1 VTSLTRE
8 LKKPDSPIRRHL
20 HERFPNVPDLQRPY
34 AQATAGLTPI
44 EPRPGAKIAYGTL
57 GTAFDWQVRFLVE
70 RSPDLRLAFAGAW
83 RAGKDLLSL
92 CGALTAEV
100 GGSLTLGG
108 RPGPPPPR
116 PAAPAGGH
124 RAAALDAERL
134 ARACWALALFTEV
147 HRRSGLV
154 AGSPLALLDPAASL
168 EELLDLAS
176 ADEIADLLA
185 LADAARRELVP
196 VLDERGGKVH
206 VGPTFAGSVDLAADA
221 DLIAGG
227 LLLELKVNL
236 GSRRSDGRRRCSLER
251 LTLYELLGYLLLD
264 YENAYRVEAL
274 GVYSARY
281 AHLAIW
287 PLAELLDVLAGGP
300 VDLAQARTEFRQV
313 VLATPNPR
321 RDLRTRMQARRPR
334 PTGRANRRRSRP

>member
-1 VTSLTRE
+1 M
-8 LKKPDSPIRRHL
+8 
-20 HERFPNVPDLQRPY
+20 
-34 AQATAGLTPI
+34 A
-44 EPRPGAKIAYGTL
+44 
-57 GTAFDWQVRFLVE
+57 
-70 RSPDLRLAFAGAW
+70 
-83 RAGKDLLSL
+83 
-92 CGALTAEV
+92 
-100 GGSLTLGG
+100 

-124 RAAALDAERL
+124 RAAALDADRL

-147 HRRSGLV
+147 RRRSGLV

-168 EELLDLAS
+168 EELLALPS

-196 VLDERGGKVH
+196 ALAARGGRVR
-206 VGPTFAGSVDLAADA
+206 VGPTFAGSLDLAADA

-236 GSRRSDGRRRCSLER
+236 GDPRSDGRRRCSLGR
-251 LTLYELLGYLLLD
+251 QTLYELLGYLLLD
-264 YENAYRVEAL
+264 YDDAYRVEAL

-287 PLAELLDVLAGGP
+287 PLTELLGVLAGGP
-300 VDLAQARTEFRQV
+300 VDLAQARAQFRQV

-321 RDLRTRMQARRPR
+321 RELRARRQTRRARPPR
-334 PTGRANRRRSRP
+334 

>member
-1 VTSLTRE
+1 VTSLTQE
-8 LKKPDSPIRRHL
+8 LKKPDSQIARHL
-20 HERFPNVPDLQRPY
+20 RERFPNVRDLQRRY
-34 AQATAGLTPI
+34 AEAAAGLTPI
-44 EPRPGAKIAYGTL
+44 EPRPGARIAYGTL
-57 GTAFDWQVRFLVE
+57 GTAFDWHVRYLVE
-70 RSPDLRLAFAGAW
+70 PAPDLHLAFAGA
-83 RAGKDLLSL
+83 RLAGKDLFSL

-100 GGSLTLGG
+100 GGSLTLIA
-108 RPGPPPPR
+108 RPGPSPPR
-116 PAAPAGGH
+116 PAAPADES

-147 HRRSGLV
+147 RRRSGLV
-154 AGSPLALLDPAASL
+154 AGSPLSLLDPAASL
-168 EELLDLAS
+168 EELLALAS

-185 LADAARRELVP
+185 LAGAARR
-196 VLDERGGKVH
+196 VLLPALAERGGKVH

-236 GSRRSDGRRRCSLER
+236 RDRRSDGRRRCSLDR
-251 LTLYELLGYLLLD
+251 FTLYELLGYLLLD

-287 PLAELLDVLAGGP
+287 PLAELLDMLAGGP
-300 VDLAQARTEFRQV
+300 VDLAQARAEFRQV
-313 VLATPNPR
+313 VLATPQPR
-321 RDLRTRMQARRPR
+321 RDLRARMQARRPR
-334 PTGRANRRRSRP
+334 PTR

>member
-8 LKKPDSPIRRHL
+8 LKKPDSPIVRHL
-20 HERFPNVPDLQRPY
+20 RERFPNVGDLRRRY
-34 AQATAGLTPI
+34 AEAAAGLAPI
-44 EPRPGAKIAYGTL
+44 EPRPGARIAYRTL

-70 RSPDLRLAFAGAW
+70 PAPDLHLAFAGA
-83 RAGKDLLSL
+83 RLAGKDLFSL
-92 CGALTAEV
+92 CGVLMAEV
-100 GGSLTLGG
+100 GGSLTFVA
-108 RPGPPPPR
+108 RPGSPRRR
-116 PAAPAGGH
+116 PAAPADES

-134 ARACWALALFTEV
+134 ARVCWALALFTEV
-147 HRRSGLV
+147 YRSGLV
-154 AGSPLALLDPAASL
+154 ARSPLGLLDPGANL
-168 EELLDLAS
+168 EELLALAS

-185 LADAARRELVP
+185 LTGAARRVMLP
-196 VLDERGGKVH
+196 ALAARGGPVH

-236 GSRRSDGRRRCSLER
+236 GDRRSDGRRRCSLDR
-251 LTLYELLGYLLLD
+251 QTVYELLGYLLLD

-300 VDLAQARTEFRQV
+300 VDLAQARAEFRQV

-321 RDLRTRMQARRPR
+321 RDLHARMQARRPR
-334 PTGRANRRRSRP
+334 PTR

>member
-1 VTSLTRE
+1 
-8 LKKPDSPIRRHL
+8 LKKPDSPIARHL
-20 HERFPNVPDLQRPY
+20 RERFPNVRDLQRPY
-34 AQATAGLTPI
+34 TQATAGLTPI

-70 RSPDLRLAFAGAW
+70 PAPDLRLAFAGAW
-83 RAGKDLLSL
+83 LAGKDLFSL
-92 CGALTAEV
+92 CGELTSEV

-124 RAAALDAERL
+124 RAATLDAERL

-147 HRRSGLV
+147 RRRSGLV

-168 EELLDLAS
+168 EELLALAS
-176 ADEIADLLA
+176 TDEVADLLV
-185 LADAARRELVP
+185 LAGAARRELVP
-196 VLDERGGKVH
+196 ALDERGGSVH
-206 VGPTFAGSVDLAADA
+206 CGPNFAGSADLAADA
-221 DLIAGG
+221 DLIAGR

-236 GSRRSDGRRRCSLER
+236 GGRRSDGRRRCSLDR
-251 LTLYELLGYLLLD
+251 QTVYELLGYLLLD
-264 YENAYRVEAL
+264 YENAYRIEAL

-300 VDLAQARTEFRQV
+300 VDLAQERGKFRQV

-321 RDLRTRMQARRPR
+321 RDLRASKQM
-334 PTGRANRRRSRP
+334 RRRKPTR

>member
-20 HERFPNVPDLQRPY
+20 RERFPNVLDLQHGY
-34 AQATAGLTPI
+34 AKATADLTPI
-44 EPRPGAKIAYGTL
+44 EPRLGAKIAYRTL

-70 RSPDLRLAFAGAW
+70 PAPDLHLAFAGAW
-83 RAGKDLLSL
+83 RAGKDLFSL
-92 CGALTAEV
+92 FGALMAEV
-100 GGSLTLGG
+100 GGSLTLHARSGS
-108 RPGPPPPR
+108 PPPR
-116 PAAPAGGH
+116 PAAPVGGH

-147 HRRSGLV
+147 YRSAPV
-154 AGSPLALLDPAASL
+154 ARSPLGRLDPAASL
-168 EELLDLAS
+168 EELLALAS
-176 ADEIADLLA
+176 ADEIADLLT
-185 LADAARRELVP
+185 LAGAARRELLP
-196 VLDERGGKVH
+196 ALAERGDPVQ
-206 VGPTFAGSVDLAADA
+206 VGPKFVGSVDLAADA

-236 GSRRSDGRRRCSLER
+236 GDRRSDGRRRCSLDR
-251 LTLYELLGYLLLD
+251 QTVYELLGYLLLD

-287 PLAELLDVLAGGP
+287 PLAELLDVLAGRP
-300 VDLAQARTEFRQV
+300 VDLAQARAEFRQV

-321 RDLRTRMQARRPR
+321 RDLRERMQARPPR
-334 PTGRANRRRSRP
+334 PTRSSRRRSRP

>member
-8 LKKPDSPIRRHL
+8 LKKPDSPIARHL
-20 HERFPNVPDLQRPY
+20 RERFPNVRDLRRHY
-34 AQATAGLTPI
+34 AEAAAGLTPI
-44 EPRPGAKIAYGTL
+44 EPRPGARIAYGTL

-70 RSPDLRLAFAGAW
+70 PAPDLHLAFAGAW
-83 RAGKDLLSL
+83 LAGKDLFSL
-92 CGALTAEV
+92 CGVLMAEV
-100 GGSLTLGG
+100 GGSLTLGR
-108 RPGPPPPR
+108 RPGPAPPR

-147 HRRSGLV
+147 RRSGLA
-154 AGSPLALLDPAASL
+154 AGSPLGVLDPAASL
-168 EELLDLAS
+168 EELLALAS

-185 LADAARRELVP
+185 LAGAARRVLLP
-196 VLDERGGKVH
+196 VLAERGGPVH

-227 LLLELKVNL
+227 LLLELKVKL
-236 GSRRSDGRRRCSLER
+236 GGRRSEGRRRCSLER

-264 YENAYRVEAL
+264 YENAYRIEAL

-287 PLAELLDVLAGGP
+287 QLAELLDVLAGGP
-300 VDLAQARTEFRQV
+300 VDLAQERAKFRRV

-321 RDLRTRMQARRPR
+321 RDLRASKQVRRRRPTR
-334 PTGRANRRRSRP
+334 

>member
-1 VTSLTRE
+1 MAQVR
-8 LKKPDSPIRRHL
+8 
-20 HERFPNVPDLQRPY
+20 LQRPY
-34 AQATAGLTPI
+34 AQATAGLAPI
-44 EPRPGAKIAYGTL
+44 ELRPGAKIAYGTL

-70 RSPDLRLAFAGAW
+70 PAPDLHLAFAGAW
-83 RAGKDLLSL
+83 RVGKDLFSL

-100 GGSLTLGG
+100 GGSLTLIG

-147 HRRSGLV
+147 RRSGLA
-154 AGSPLALLDPAASL
+154 AGSPLGVLDPAASL
-168 EELLDLAS
+168 EELLALAS

-185 LADAARRELVP
+185 LAGAARRVLLP
-196 VLDERGGKVH
+196 VLAERGGPVH

-236 GSRRSDGRRRCSLER
+236 GDRRSDGRRRCSLDR

-264 YENAYRVEAL
+264 YENAYRIEAL

-300 VDLAQARTEFRQV
+300 VDLAQARVEFRQV
-313 VLATPNPR
+313 VLATSNPR
-321 RDLRTRMQARRPR
+321 RDLRARMQGGRLR
-334 PTGRANRRRSRP
+334 PTR

>member
-20 HERFPNVPDLQRPY
+20 GERFPNVGDLRRGY
-34 AQATAGLTPI
+34 AQDTAGLAPI
-44 EPRPGAKIAYGTL
+44 EPRPGAKIAYRTL

-70 RSPDLRLAFAGAW
+70 PAPDLRLAFAGAW
-83 RAGKDLLSL
+83 RAGKDLFSL
-92 CGALTAEV
+92 CGVLTAEV
-100 GGSLTLGG
+100 GGSLTLSA
-108 RPGPPPPR
+108 RPGPPPSR
-116 PAAPAGGH
+116 PAAPVDGH

-134 ARACWALALFTEV
+134 ARVCWALALFTEV
-147 HRRSGLV
+147 YRSAPV
-154 AGSPLALLDPAASL
+154 ARSPLGRLDPAASL
-168 EELLDLAS
+168 EELLALPS

-185 LADAARRELVP
+185 LAAAARRELLP
-196 VLDERGGKVH
+196 ALAERGGSVR
-206 VGPTFAGSVDLAADA
+206 VGPKFAGSVDLAADA

-227 LLLELKVNL
+227 LLLELKVKL
-236 GSRRSDGRRRCSLER
+236 GDRRSDGRRRWSLDR
-251 LTLYELLGYLLLD
+251 QTVYELLGYLLLD

-300 VDLAQARTEFRQV
+300 VDLAQARAEFRQV

-321 RDLRTRMQARRPR
+321 RDLRERMQARRARPTRRASRRRPR
-334 PTGRANRRRSRP
+334 P